1 MVCENILTFIKT
13 AERGSINRAAESLYI
28 SPTAVMKQ
36 INTLEEA
43 LGAKLFARGKRGV
56 ALTPAGK
63 SLYDDSV
70 KIVKDCVAAMERA
83 RTLAHSGENVIRVG
97 NSLLNPCKELLD
109 MWNAAGD
116 ADKSR
121 YKIQIVP
128 FGDTV
133 EETDEIYHSMGAKF
147 DVMIGAC
154 DIKGYSEMFSLLNVG
169 FRRLC
174 VAVPGTHRLASKT
187 VISPAD
193 LSGETLIILKQ
204 GLSGILDSVRRDLR
218 RRYPKIRLADSA
230 TYYDIDVFNRCEH
243 EGALLLT
250 LNAWKDVHP
259 ALVTIPFDIDY
270 LIPYGIMYP
279 LNPSAAVRGF
289 IDIIENSVKKERL

>member
-43 LGAKLFARGKRGV
+43 LGAKLFVRGKRGV

-109 MWNAAGD
+109 MWNAADD

-128 FGDTV
+128 FWDTV

-174 VAVPGTHRLASKT
+174 VAVPGDNSQTGAERN
-187 VISPAD
+187 
-193 LSGETLIILKQ
+193 SGQRAARFAATLPENTSRGLRDIL
-204 GLSGILDSVRRDLR
+204 R
-218 RRYPKIRLADSA
+218 
-230 TYYDIDVFNRCEH
+230 H
-243 EGALLLT
+243 
-250 LNAWKDVHP
+250 
-259 ALVTIPFDIDY
+259 
-270 LIPYGIMYP
+270 
-279 LNPSAAVRGF
+279 
-289 IDIIENSVKKERL
+289 